1 MRRLTTIDGNSAACP
16 LPLAEL
22 GFRDAARNE
31 DATGLEVRFFR
42 PMSGRMRSATIHSF
56 GRTTPGLC
64 YNTYRTPDVRGKF
77 IISIPPIQNLSGAAG
92 NMDFDQL
99 HTFLEIV
106 RLKSFSKAAQ
116 TCFRTQPAI
125 SAQVRQLEQE
135 LRADLFERFGS
146 RISLTT
152 AGKIFT
158 EYAAQML
165 DLRRRAQDSIAELEN
180 NPRGELVIAANEATC
195 IYLLPGV
202 FSEYL
207 RLFPAVQLQ
216 VDRNYGARV
225 VEAVMENS
233 ADFGLTQLPVEE
245 KRLQVVDVH
254 RDEVRLIVPANH
266 PLAGLQAIT
275 PRQVAEFHLLLPK
288 TGKTRARLDQWLE
301 PVEDELRISMELDS
315 TEMMK
320 RFVLA
325 GLGLSFIA
333 MSNCREELAAG
344 KLKAIPLAPD
354 PMVRRLGLIYRKD
367 KALSKAALGFIQVVL
382 DNVGDDS
389 AGVPKPKVSAR

>member
-1 MRRLTTIDGNSAACP
+1 
-16 LPLAEL
+16 
-22 GFRDAARNE
+22 
-31 DATGLEVRFFR
+31 
-42 PMSGRMRSATIHSF
+42 
-56 GRTTPGLC
+56 
-64 YNTYRTPDVRGKF
+64 
-77 IISIPPIQNLSGAAG
+77 
-92 NMDFDQL
+92 MDFDQL

-152 AGKIFT
+152 AGKIFA

-165 DLRRRAQDSIAELEN
+165 DVRRRAQDAIAELET

-195 IYLLPGV
+195 IYLLPPV
-202 FSEYL
+202 FSEYR

-216 VDRNYGARV
+216 VDRNYGAHV
-225 VEAVMENS
+225 VEAVLDNS
-233 ADFGLTQLPVEE
+233 ADFGLVQLPVDE
-245 KRLQVVDVH
+245 KRLQVVEVH
-254 RDEVRLIVPANH
+254 RDEVRLIVPAKH
-266 PLAGLQAIT
+266 PLAQCASIAPKQL
-275 PRQVAEFHLLLPK
+275 VEYFLLLPK
-288 TGKTRARLDQWLE
+288 TGKTRTRLDHWLE
-301 PVEDELRISMELDS
+301 PVEDELRVSMELDS

-320 RFVLA
+320 RFVVA

-333 MSNCREELAAG
+333 TSNCREELAAG
-344 KLKAIPLAPD
+344 KIKAIPLAPE

-382 DNVGDDS
+382 DNVEDDS
-389 AGVPKPKVSAR
+389 TKPPETKVTAS